1 MMAATS
7 FRQLPDEARVWIFAA
22 SEPLKGEKADALLGA
37 VDEYLGDWKAHG
49 LPLTCA
55 RDWRDDRFL
64 AIGVDQRDAHASG
77 CSIDG
82 LFRVLQ
88 RLEPA
93 LGTSLVGG
101 GRVFYRNADGTI
113 TCVSRADFATRAQ
126 AGSIVDDAPV
136 FDTAVTTASAYRE
149 RFEQPAAASWHAA
162 LFPTS
167 RPR

>member
-1 MMAATS
+1 MAVIS
-7 FRQLPDEARVWIFAA
+7 FEELPSEARVWVFAA
-22 SEPLKGEKADALLGA
+22 SEPLTGDKAASLLEAADAHLA
-37 VDEYLGDWKAHG
+37 DWKAHG

-88 RLEPA
+88 HLETS
-93 LGTSLVGG
+93 LGATLVGG
-101 GRVFYRNADGTI
+101 GRVFYREADGRI
-113 TCVSRADFATRAQ
+113 ACVSRAEFATRAG
-126 AGSIVDDAPV
+126 AGSIADDTRV
-136 FDTAVTTASAYRE
+136 FDTAVTRAAAYRE
-149 RFEQPAAASWHAA
+149 RFEQAAAASWHAT

-167 RPR
+167 RAK

>member
-1 MMAATS
+1 MAAIS
-7 FRQLPDEARVWIFAA
+7 FQDLPGDARVWVFAA
-22 SEPLKGEKADALLGA
+22 SDALVADKADALLGA
-37 VDEYLGDWKAHG
+37 ADEYLGDWKAHG

-55 RDWRDDRFL
+55 RDWREDRFL

-88 RLEPA
+88 RLESS

-101 GRVFYRNADGTI
+101 GRVFYRDADGRI
-113 TCVSRADFATRAQ
+113 TCVSRAEFAARAA
-126 AGSIVDDAPV
+126 AGSVADNARV
-136 FDTAVTTASAYRE
+136 FDTSVTTASAYRD

>member
-1 MMAATS
+1 MAVIS
-7 FRQLPDEARVWIFAA
+7 FQDLPGEARVWVFAA
-22 SEPLKGEKADALLGA
+22 SDALTGEKADALLDA
-37 VDEYLGDWKAHG
+37 ADEYLGDWKAHG

-55 RDWRDDRFL
+55 RDWRENRFL

-88 RLEPA
+88 RLESS

-101 GRVFYRNADGTI
+101 GRVFYRDADGQI
-113 TCVSRADFATRAQ
+113 TCVSRAEFASRAA
-126 AGSIVDDAPV
+126 AGSVADNAQV
-136 FDTAVTTASAYRE
+136 FDTSVATASAYRD

>member
-1 MMAATS
+1 MAASS
-7 FRQLPDEARVWIFAA
+7 FQDLPGEARGWVFAA
-22 SEPLKGEKADALLGA
+22 SVALVGDKAAALLGA
-37 VDEYLGDWKAHG
+37 ADEYLGEWKAHG

-55 RDWRDDRFL
+55 RDWREDRFL

-88 RLEPA
+88 RLESS

-101 GRVFYRNADGTI
+101 GRVFYRDAADGRV
-113 TCVSRADFATRAQ
+113 TCASRAEFAARAA
-126 AGSIVDDAPV
+126 AGRVADNALV
-136 FDTAVTTASAYRE
+136 FDTSVTTASAYRD

>member
-1 MMAATS
+1 MTATS
-7 FRQLPDEARVWIFAA
+7 FHELPGDARVWIFAA
-22 SEPLKGEKADALLGA
+22 SDALIADKADALLA
-37 VDEYLGDWKAHG
+37 ATDDYLDDWKAHG

-64 AIGVDQRDAHASG
+64 AVGVDQRDAHASG

-88 RLEPA
+88 RLESA
-93 LGTSLVGG
+93 LGTSLVAG
-101 GRVFYRNADGTI
+101 GRVFYRAADGTI

-126 AGSIVDDAPV
+126 AGSIADDTAV
-136 FDTAVTTASAYRE
+136 FDTSVTTASAYRE

-167 RPR
+167 RR